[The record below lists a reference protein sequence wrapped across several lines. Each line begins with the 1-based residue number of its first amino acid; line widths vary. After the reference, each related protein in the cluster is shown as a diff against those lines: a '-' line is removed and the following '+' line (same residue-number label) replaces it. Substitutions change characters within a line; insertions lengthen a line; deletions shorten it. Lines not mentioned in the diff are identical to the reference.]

1 MRQEIIMSKYIQIG
15 ENHMGL
21 RHSAVKASILLVIT
35 TFIITGCS
43 RNGIVE
49 SENQEMKEWLK
60 TSELQDHYS
69 AEELYQKALK
79 EDTLVIYS
87 VSTRAF
93 DVKETFEKAYPGLTV
108 DVRDL
113 RGDDIIKTVLE
124 NYENRDYACDLIICS
139 DCDGS
144 LYKELLE
151 PGIAYSY
158 IPWDIS
164 KHLREIDED
173 QGMVF
178 LGEAMMM
185 IYNDNLFETQPIQ
198 NIWEL
203 TGEKFKGRIIM
214 ANPLSSFSTYGFCAT
229 VIAESEMMQQ
239 SYEKYFGEKMMVPVG
254 KQAGEI
260 FWEMVSPN
268 IVFTNSS
275 DEVMEGVGSF
285 ENTEYLIGV
294 MISSKL
300 RYRELGY
307 HLTPIYQL
315 EPFAAVYTPNSVSIA
330 GGSQNINSAKLFIRY
345 LLGETDGKGE
355 GVRPYAT
362 IGTWSARNDTSDGD
376 TIPLNQ
382 LDVKYLN
389 KEFIYENRQDLIE
402 FWETILKE
410 NVTQ

>member
-1 MRQEIIMSKYIQIG
+1 M
-15 ENHMGL
+15 
-21 RHSAVKASILLVIT
+21 LLVLTILS
-35 TFIITGCS
+35 ITGCVGN
-43 RNGIVE
+43 RNLR
-49 SENQEMKEWLK
+49 SENKEMKEWLK
-60 TSELQDHYS
+60 TAELQDHYS
-69 AEELYQKALK
+69 AEELYQKALN
-79 EDTLVIYS
+79 EETLVVYS
-87 VSTRAF
+87 VSTRVF
-93 DVKETFEKAYPGLTV
+93 DAKETFEKTYPGLTV
-108 DVRDL
+108 DVRDI
-113 RGDDIIKTVLE
+113 RGDDIIKTILS
-124 NYENRDYACDLIICS
+124 NYENNDYSCDLIICS

-164 KHLREIDED
+164 NHLREKDEE

-178 LGEAMMM
+178 LGEAVMM
-185 IYNDNLFETQPIQ
+185 IYNENLFKTQPIQ

-203 TGEKFKGRIIM
+203 TDKKFKGRIIM
-214 ANPLSSFSTYGFCAT
+214 ANPLSSFSTYGFCASL
-229 VIAESEMMQQ
+229 VAESELMQH
-239 SYEKYFGEKMMVPVG
+239 SYEEYFGEAMVIPEG

-260 FWEMVSPN
+260 FWEMASPN
-268 IVFTNSS
+268 IIFTNSS

-285 ENTEYLIGV
+285 GNTEYWIGV

-307 HLTPIYQL
+307 HLTPIYDL

-330 GGSQNINSAKLFIRY
+330 GGSKNINSSKLFIRY

-355 GVRPYAT
+355 GVRPFTT
-362 IGTWSARNDTSDGD
+362 IGTWSARKDNADGD
-376 TIPLNQ
+376 TIPLSQ

-389 KEFIYENRQDLIE
+389 KEFIYENRQDMIE
-402 FWETILKE
+402 FWETIIKE

>member
-1 MRQEIIMSKYIQIG
+1 MVSATGENYMSKKNRIIIAG
-15 ENHMGL
+15 
-21 RHSAVKASILLVIT
+21 ILLVMT
-35 TFIITGCS
+35 TLSITGCVAHG
-43 RNGIVE
+43 NAG
-49 SENQEMKEWLK
+49 SENEEMKDWLK
-60 TSELQDHYS
+60 TAELQDHYS

-79 EDTLVIYS
+79 ENTLVVYS
-87 VSTRAF
+87 VSSRAF
-93 DVKETFEKAYPGLTV
+93 DAKETFEKEYPGLTV
-108 DVRDL
+108 DVRDI
-113 RGDDIIKTVLE
+113 RGDDIIKTVLS
-124 NYENRDYACDLIICS
+124 NYENNDYSCDLIICS

-151 PGIAYSY
+151 PGLAYSY

-164 KHLREIDED
+164 NHLRENDEE

-178 LGEAMMM
+178 LGEAMML
-185 IYNDNLFETQPIQ
+185 IYNDKLFKTQPIQ
-198 NIWEL
+198 NIWEM
-203 TGEKFKGRIIM
+203 TEKKFKGKIIM
-214 ANPLSSFSTYGFCAT
+214 ASPLSSFSTYGFCAT
-229 VIAESEMMQQ
+229 VIAESEIMKQ
-239 SYEKYFGEKMMVPVG
+239 SYEEYFGEAMIIPEG

-285 ENTEYLIGV
+285 ENTDYWLGV

-307 HLTPIYQL
+307 HLTPIYNL

-355 GVRPYAT
+355 GILPFT
-362 IGTWSARNDTSDGD
+362 TLGTWSAREDVADGD
-376 TIPLNQ
+376 IVPLSQ

-389 KEFIYENRQDLIE
+389 KKFIYENRQNIIE